1 MSESNLNTEKLIGVE
16 VSKSAFKALYFDESG
31 NLTDNLR
38 YKIDKSN
45 PTFPQLVSFLID
57 AKNRFGGVDRIGIAV
72 PGLVHHET
80 KRIAYSTYI
89 PEHETVDFLAE
100 LEAATNLKITIEND
114 ANAAAYGEYK
124 FGAGLGSRSLFF
136 VTIGTGVGGALIL
149 DGKIWRGASGFA
161 GEFGHVAINSEGMKL
176 EDVASNANIIRR
188 TKNRFHQDST
198 SSLGKL
204 DEDEIRI
211 ASIVSEAQMGD
222 DFARLMLD
230 RTGLYVGTAVAGVIN
245 LLNIERIVISGLIME
260 VEHLVLDSV
269 IRRARELT
277 FAPSFEATQI
287 VSGKLGEKRCRHRRR
302 SAFNGSRALILPN
315 S

>member
-1 MSESNLNTEKLIGVE
+1 MSESILNTEKLIGVE
-16 VSKSAFKALYFDESG
+16 VSRSAFKALYFGESG
-31 NLTDNLR
+31 NLTDILR

-45 PTFPQLVSFLID
+45 PTFPQLVSFLND
-57 AKNRFGGVDRIGIAV
+57 TKSRFGGIERIGIAV
-72 PGLVHHET
+72 PGLVHQET

-89 PEHETVDFLAE
+89 PEHETVDFLGE

-124 FGAGLGSRSLFF
+124 FGAGRGSRSLFF
-136 VTIGTGVGGALIL
+136 VTLGTGVGGALIL

-161 GEFGHVAINSEGMKL
+161 GEFGHFAINSDGMKL
-176 EDVASNANIIRR
+176 EDVASSANILRR

-211 ASIVSEAQMGD
+211 ANVVREAKMGD

-230 RTGLYVGTAVAGVIN
+230 RTGIYVGTAVSGVIN
-245 LLNIERIVISGLIME
+245 LLNIERVVISGLIME
-260 VEHLVLDSV
+260 ADNIVLDAI

-287 VSGKLGEKRCRHRRR
+287 IGSTMGEN
-302 SAFNGSRALILPN
+302 AAAIGAALLAMEAER
-315 S
+315 

>member
-1 MSESNLNTEKLIGVE
+1 MSESNLNTEKLFGVE
-16 VSKSAFKALYFDESG
+16 VSRSAFKAVCFDHSG
-31 NLTDNLR
+31 NITDSLR

-45 PTFPQLVSFLID
+45 LTFPQLVNFFD
-57 AKNRFGGVDRIGIAV
+57 EAKNRFGAIEKVGVAV

-89 PEHETVDFLAE
+89 PEHETIDFTSK

-124 FGAGLGSRSLFF
+124 LGAGRGSRDMFF
-136 VTIGTGVGGALIL
+136 ITLGTGVGGALIF

-161 GEFGHVAINSEGMKL
+161 GEFGQIAINSEGMKL
-176 EDVASNANIIRR
+176 EDVASNVNIVRR

-211 ASIVSEAQMGD
+211 ASVVREAKEGD
-222 DFARLMLD
+222 DFARLMLE
-230 RTGLYVGTAVAGVIN
+230 RTGIYVGTAIAGVIN
-245 LLNIERIVISGLIME
+245 LLNIERIVISGQIME
-260 VEHLVLDSV
+260 AENIVLGA
-269 IRRARELT
+269 IMRRARELT
-277 FAPSFEATQI
+277 FAPSFEATEI
-287 VSGKLGEKRCRHRRR
+287 IGGKLGENAAAVGAGFL
-302 SAFNGSRALILPN
+302 SAEHIF
-315 S
+315 

>member
-1 MSESNLNTEKLIGVE
+1 MSESSLNTEKLVGVE
-16 VSKSAFKALYFDESG
+16 VSKSAFKAICFDRSG
-31 NLTDNLR
+31 QIIDSLR

-45 PTFPQLVSFLID
+45 PTFPQLANFLNET
-57 AKNRFGGVDRIGIAV
+57 KTRFGAFEKIGVAV

-80 KRIAYSTYI
+80 KRIAFSTYI
-89 PEHETVDFLAE
+89 PEHETIDFPGE

-124 FGAGLGSRSLFF
+124 SGAGRGSRDLFY
-136 VTIGTGVGGALIL
+136 VTLGTGVGGALIFG
-149 DGKIWRGASGFA
+149 GKIWRGASGFA
-161 GEFGHVAINSEGMKL
+161 GEFGHVAVNSDGMKL

-188 TKNRFHQDST
+188 TKNRFQQDST

-211 ASIVSEAQMGD
+211 ASVIREAQDGD

-230 RTGLYVGTAVAGVIN
+230 RTGIYVGTAIANVIN
-245 LLNIERIVISGLIME
+245 LLNVEKIVVSGQIME
-260 VEHLVLDSV
+260 ADNIVLDSI

-287 VSGKLGEKRCRHRRR
+287 VSGKLGENAAAIGAAIL
-302 SAFNGSRALILPN
+302 SAES
-315 S
+315 

>member
-1 MSESNLNTEKLIGVE
+1 MSENSLNTEKLVGVE
-16 VSKSAFKALYFDESG
+16 VSKSTFKAVCFDRSG
-31 NLTDNLR
+31 QILDSLR

-45 PTFPQLVSFLID
+45 TTFPQLVNFLNETKIRFD
-57 AKNRFGGVDRIGIAV
+57 AIEKIGVAV

-80 KRIAYSTYI
+80 KRIAFSTYI
-89 PEHETVDFLAE
+89 PEHETIDFTGD
-100 LEAATNLKITIEND
+100 LEAATGLKITIEND

-124 FGAGLGSRSLFF
+124 SGAGRGSRDLFY
-136 VTIGTGVGGALIL
+136 VTLGTGVGGALIF

-161 GEFGHVAINSEGMKL
+161 GEFGHVAVNSDGMKL

-188 TKNRFHQDST
+188 TKDRFQQDST

-211 ASIVSEAQMGD
+211 ASVVREALDGD

-230 RTGLYVGTAVAGVIN
+230 RTGIYVGTAIANVIN
-245 LLNIERIVISGLIME
+245 LLNVEKIIVSGQIME
-260 VEHLVLDSV
+260 AGNIVLDA
-269 IRRARELT
+269 ITRRARELT

-287 VSGKLGEKRCRHRRR
+287 ISGKLGENAAAIGAAIL
-302 SAFNGSRALILPN
+302 SAES
-315 S
+315 

>member
-16 VSKSAFKALYFDESG
+16 VSRSAFKALYFDESG
-31 NLTDNLR
+31 NLTDILR

-45 PTFPQLVSFLID
+45 PTFPQLVNFLNES
-57 AKNRFGGVDRIGIAV
+57 KVRFGGVDRIGVAV
-72 PGLVHHET
+72 PGLVHRET

-89 PEHETVDFLAE
+89 PEHETVDFLSD

-114 ANAAAYGEYK
+114 ANAAAYGEFK
-124 FGAGLGSRSLFF
+124 FGAGRGSRSLFF
-136 VTIGTGVGGALIL
+136 VTLGTGVGGALIL

-161 GEFGHVAINSEGMKL
+161 GEFGHFAINSDGMKL
-176 EDVASNANIIRR
+176 EDVASSANILRR

-211 ASIVSEAQMGD
+211 ATVVREAKMGD

-230 RTGLYVGTAVAGVIN
+230 RTGIYVGTAIAGVIN
-245 LLNIERIVISGLIME
+245 LLNIERVVVSGLIME
-260 VEHLVLDSV
+260 AENLVLDAI
-269 IRRARELT
+269 IRRAGELT

-287 VSGKLGEKRCRHRRR
+287 VGSALGEN
-302 SAFNGSRALILPN
+302 SAAIGAALL
-315 S
+315 SLEAGR